1 VIFAVRKPW
10 VPSRASIAR
19 WARAALGRRGGRAEL
34 AVRVVGR
41 AESRRLNRRYRSR
54 NKPTNVLSFAATVQ
68 RAEGRRQL
76 GDLVVCAPVVA
87 AEARAQRKSRA
98 AHWAHMVVHGS
109 LHLLGYDHVKRADAR
124 KMEKRESTVLRS
136 LGFPDPYGEQP
147 RVVT

>member
-54 NKPTNVLSFAATVQ
+54 NKPTNVLSFAATVR

-109 LHLLGYDHVKRADAR
+109 LHLLGYDHEKRADAR

>member
-19 WARAALGRRGGRAEL
+19 WARAALGRRGGRAAL

-41 AESRRLNRRYRSR
+41 TESRRLNRRYRNR
-54 NKPTNVLSFAATVQ
+54 NKPTNVLSFAATVR